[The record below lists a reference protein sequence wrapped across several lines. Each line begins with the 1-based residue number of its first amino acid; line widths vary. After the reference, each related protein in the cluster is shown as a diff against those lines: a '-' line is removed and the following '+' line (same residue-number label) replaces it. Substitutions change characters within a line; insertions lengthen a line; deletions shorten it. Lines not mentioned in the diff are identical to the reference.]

1 MRYSAGP
8 SITIADFVLASYIGN
23 YLVNP
28 ASPVSQLG
36 SEILH
41 ETPLFKA
48 YTTIILEE
56 FTYLK
61 KRPPPGP
68 L

>member
-1 MRYSAGP
+1 M
-8 SITIADFVLASYIGN
+8 TIADFVLASYIGN

-28 ASPVSQLG
+28 ASPVSQHGSAILG
-36 SEILH
+36 
-41 ETPLFKA
+41 ETPLFQA
-48 YTTIILEE
+48 YTAVILAE

-61 KRPPPGP
+61 KRPAPGP